1 MANDIYK
8 RIIQTMKD
16 CGAIAKDSYNPQ
28 QKYKYR
34 GIDAVMNAL
43 NPAMSKNGIFV
54 VPEVI
59 DVKRE
64 ERESRQGATL
74 IYSTVTVKYTFFC
87 EDSSSVTAVVAGE
100 GMDSGDKSINKAM
113 SAAYKYACFQVFCIP
128 TEEMHDSEEDSPAVK
143 AKEDKPKPATVD
155 RETLLR
161 LQALLLNRTDKFT
174 PEYVCKWG
182 KVEKLDDLTQRQAE
196 AAIRS
201 LETVDNQAQTQEKN
215 K

>member
-8 RIIQTMKD
+8 KIIATMRD
-16 CGAIAKDSYNPQ
+16 CGAVAKSSYNKDQ
-28 QKYKYR
+28 NYRYR

-43 NPAMSKNGIFV
+43 NPAMAKNGIFV
-54 VPEVI
+54 VPEVLDI
-59 DVKRE
+59 KRE
-64 ERESRQGATL
+64 ERESRKGTTL

-143 AKEDKPKPATVD
+143 AKTKEDKPKPATVD

-196 AAIRS
+196 SVIRS
-201 LETVDNQAQTQEKN
+201 LETIDNQKEIES
-215 K
+215 